1 MEDKKLAPNE
11 KLDIENILKDLDKYR
26 PKRRGWTWR
35 TPEPCLKMG
44 PFTYREATTPL
55 QKGVGLPSSK
65 YFDWIDPQPQA
76 VITTEIASGRFEDDI
91 RRMRMAAWHGADH
104 IMVIR
109 TAGQSHMDGLIE
121 GTPQGVGGVPIT
133 RKQVRAQ
140 RKALDWIEEE
150 VGRPLNYH
158 SYVCGSLL
166 IQESNGLGRY
176 CPDRRPSQCQR
187 HCQGG
192 MESHA

>member
-1 MEDKKLAPNE
+1 MEDKKTVHNE
-11 KLDIENILKDLDKYR
+11 KLDIEHILKDLDKYR
-26 PKRRGWTWR
+26 HKRRGWNWR
-35 TPEPCLKMG
+35 TPEPGMKMG
-44 PFTYREATTPL
+44 PFAYKEATTPL
-55 QKGVGLPSSK
+55 KNGVGLPSSK
-65 YFDWIDPQPQA
+65 YFDWIDPQPQP

-140 RKALDWIEEE
+140 KSF
-150 VGRPLNYH
+150 GH
-158 SYVCGSLL
+158 
-166 IQESNGLGRY
+166 
-176 CPDRRPSQCQR
+176 DRRRSWK
-187 HCQGG
+187 
-192 MESHA
+192 AN